1 MRIET
6 QHADTIIRV
15 LTVQTKAC
23 PRRLNRPYGERAA
36 RAFRDEMKPL
46 QQPTQDAE
54 ALQELGR
61 ASVQII
67 HDLKNQLN
75 GLKLYATFL
84 RKRHER
90 GGERQPD
97 ELETVG
103 KIAAGLERTAEDMA
117 VLVRFGRPL
126 ELRRASEVD
135 LASLLRAAAGQ
146 GATPDVGDGSFR
158 GEFDAEAL
166 AAALRDITAVLHGTD
181 AGGDSNATTI
191 SLRRDEPGGS
201 AVIEWGGLQSEGCAA
216 SPFDTFAGSAGLRM
230 AQAARVVR
238 AHGGSVEHA
247 AGTVG
252 VRLPLSQ

>member
-1 MRIET
+1 
-6 QHADTIIRV
+6 
-15 LTVQTKAC
+15 
-23 PRRLNRPYGERAA
+23 
-36 RAFRDEMKPL
+36 MKPL
-46 QQPTQDAE
+46 TQPTQDAE

-61 ASVQII
+61 ASVQIV

-103 KIAAGLERTAEDMA
+103 KIAAGLERAAEDMA

-126 ELRRASEVD
+126 ALRRAPGVD
-135 LASLLRAAAGQ
+135 LAQLLRAAAGPEVSPEVQ
-146 GATPDVGDGSFR
+146 AGLFR

-166 AAALRDITAVLHGTD
+166 TAALRDITAVLRGAD
-181 AGGDSNATTI
+181 ADGGRGRTI
-191 SLRRDEPGGS
+191 SLRRGDLNDA
-201 AVIEWGGLQSEGCAA
+201 AVAVVEWGGLKTGGGTM
-216 SPFDTFAGSAGLRM
+216 SPFDTFAGSAGLRL

-238 AHGGSVEHA
+238 AHGGAVEHA
-247 AGTVG
+247 AGAVSI
-252 VRLPLSQ
+252 RLPLTRDEG

>member
-1 MRIET
+1 
-6 QHADTIIRV
+6 
-15 LTVQTKAC
+15 
-23 PRRLNRPYGERAA
+23 
-36 RAFRDEMKPL
+36 MKPL
-46 QQPTQDAE
+46 QQPIQDAE
-54 ALQELGR
+54 ALQKLGR

-103 KIAAGLERTAEDMA
+103 KIAAGLERAAEDMA

-126 ELRRASEVD
+126 ELRRAPGID
-135 LASLLRAAAGQ
+135 LAALLRAA
-146 GATPDVGDGSFR
+146 VGPAAAPEIGGGSFR
-158 GEFDAEAL
+158 GEFDAETL
-166 AAALRDITAVLHGTD
+166 TAALRDITAVLRGTAA
-181 AGGDSNATTI
+181 AGGDSHPTV
-191 SLRRDEPGGS
+191 SLRREEPGGE
-201 AVIEWGGLQSEGCAA
+201 AIVEWGDLKSEGGAA
-216 SPFDTFAGSAGLRM
+216 GPFDTFAGSAGLRL

-252 VRLPLSQ
+252 VRLPLRKDEG